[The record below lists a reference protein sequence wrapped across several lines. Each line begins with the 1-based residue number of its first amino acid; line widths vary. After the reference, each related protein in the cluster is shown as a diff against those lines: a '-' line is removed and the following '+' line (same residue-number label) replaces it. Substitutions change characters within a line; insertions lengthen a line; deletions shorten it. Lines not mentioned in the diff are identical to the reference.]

1 MTLVVLG
8 ADAAVARAAATLPAD
23 VVHVRLPGAA
33 PLDVPAA
40 AYHAA
45 DYQHGPTFLGFVD
58 EVLRPLAPVAVVS
71 LTELGL
77 EPAAVAARRLGAAGV
92 PPEVVRATRDK
103 LEMRRLL
110 ERKAP
115 HLNPPFA
122 AGDDARAVAGLF
134 APDGGHTG
142 HAHGRPGEH
151 GGGRPCEHGGGR
163 GGGRPDGHGG
173 GLRGARAGTLVVA
186 KPVGGTGSHAVTLL
200 RAAEDL
206 PEDRRNRA
214 TLLERYVGGREFS
227 VESISSGGR
236 HTFLGIAEKRTE
248 GEAFVEV
255 AHLMPPPSLDAAGR
269 RRVER
274 AVAELLDAV
283 GLADGPAH
291 TEVKVEGGRVTVIET
306 HTRPGGDGIP
316 DLVRLTRR
324 VDWRR
329 AALGWVLGVGPRE
342 EPGEAAAAA
351 ATVFVTAPPGRVTSV
366 APRPEPAAW
375 RLEHWDVPVEPGDPV
390 TPLRSSADRLGTAL
404 LTAPGPAACAAAVT
418 ELRAAPLVTTRPA
431 NTPPPAH
438 PRTSCSGAGA
448 GG

>member
-8 ADAAVARAAATLPAD
+8 ADAAVARAAAALPAD

-45 DYQHGPTFLGFVD
+45 DYQHGPTFLRFVD
-58 EVLRPLAPVAVVS
+58 EVLRPLAPAAVVS

-103 LEMRRLL
+103 LEMRHLL

-134 APDGGHTG
+134 APD
-142 HAHGRPGEH
+142 R
-151 GGGRPCEHGGGR
+151 GR
-163 GGGRPDGHGG
+163 GGHSGHGG
-173 GLRGARAGTLVVA
+173 GHGGGPGWPGGHGGRPGRGRPGGHGGGPRGAGAGALVVA

-200 RAAEDL
+200 RTAEDL

-227 VESISSGGR
+227 VESLSSGGR

-342 EPGEAAAAA
+342 EPEEAVAAA

-366 APRPEPAAW
+366 ASRPEPAAW
-375 RLEHWDVPVEPGDPV
+375 RLEHWDVPLEPGDPV

-404 LTAPGPAACAAAVT
+404 LTAPDPAACAAAVT
-418 ELRAAPLVTTRPA
+418 ALRAAPLVTTRPA
-431 NTPPPAH
+431 NTPPP
-438 PRTSCSGAGA
+438 S
-448 GG
+448 

>member
-45 DYQHGPTFLGFVD
+45 DYQHGPTFLRFVD
-58 EVLRPLAPVAVVS
+58 EVLRPLAPAAVVS

-134 APDGGHTG
+134 APDGG
-142 HAHGRPGEH
+142 R
-151 GGGRPCEHGGGR
+151 GGGR
-163 GGGRPDGHGG
+163 GDGPGGHGTRGGRPGHVTRGGRPGHGPG
-173 GLRGARAGTLVVA
+173 GHRGGPRGAGAGALVVA

-227 VESISSGGR
+227 VESLSSGGR

-255 AHLMPPPSLDAAGR
+255 AHLMPPPSLGAAGR

-342 EPGEAAAAA
+342 EPGEAVAAAA
-351 ATVFVTAPPGRVTSV
+351 AVFVTAPPGRVTSV

-418 ELRAAPLVTTRPA
+418 ALRATPVVTTRPA
-431 NTPPPAH
+431 NTSPP
-438 PRTSCSGAGA
+438 S
-448 GG
+448 